1 MHLMFLPSADVDSAS
16 IRLILK
22 FRISLL
28 VGGAPRS
35 VMREFGLELSEDKGV
50 RGGDTGADL
59 GYLIL
64 QQSPAGTD
72 DFNQDELA

>member
-1 MHLMFLPSADVDSAS
+1 
-16 IRLILK
+16 
-22 FRISLL
+22 
-28 VGGAPRS
+28 
-35 VMREFGLELSEDKGV
+35 VMREFGLEFSEDKGV
-50 RGGDTGADL
+50 RGFDTGADL